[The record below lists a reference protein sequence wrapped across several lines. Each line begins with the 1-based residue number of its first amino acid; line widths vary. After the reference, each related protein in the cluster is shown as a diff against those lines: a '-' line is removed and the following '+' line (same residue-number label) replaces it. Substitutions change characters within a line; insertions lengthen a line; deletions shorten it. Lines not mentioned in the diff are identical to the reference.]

1 MPNIREK
8 LASGKQKLST
18 KIATGKA
25 KMRAGGEKLKLKV
38 RVVGSKLR
46 EEGPRGARRC
56 AWLLLAAFLYYQGWS
71 IFAIIQLFIGLAA
84 LLFIGLPFVFKYSPY
99 IQRNLV
105 FLPFIRMPKNVNFS
119 DPASEGLPGTKNFY
133 LETEPGVQV
142 GVWQVLPSSLVEH
155 SEDKDSDW
163 WDAQLNDGRTV
174 VLYLHGNTAHRAGE
188 HRKELYQV
196 LRGMDLHVVA
206 FDYRGYAD
214 SSKHIAPTETG
225 VVRDARAVY
234 EWLASKAAGKV
245 IVWGHSLGTAI
256 SSHLVADLCQED
268 QRPCALVLESPFNN
282 IFDEVRNHPMGWLWR
297 KMPWYDWFFTAPL
310 ATNDL
315 GFVSDQRVQVIDVP
329 IMILHAEDDLVVPFK
344 LGKALFESA
353 QDGRAAHWPKVHWK
367 EFSGEHGYAHKF
379 ICRAPELPEI
389 FTSWFPSSSAR
400 PCSSP
405 PRMEEQC
412 TGPRFIGKSFRGS
425 MDMLTSLFAEH
436 QSFQIY
442 SGNSRKVV
450 MRPK

>member
-142 GVWQVLPSSLVEH
+142 GVWQVLPRSLVEH
-155 SEDKDSDW
+155 SDDKDSDW

-214 SSKHIAPTETG
+214 SSKHTAPTETG
-225 VVRDARAVY
+225 VVRDARTVY

-315 GFVSDQRVQVIDVP
+315 GFVSDQRVQVG
-329 IMILHAEDDLVVPFK
+329 F
-344 LGKALFESA
+344 
-353 QDGRAAHWPKVHWK
+353 
-367 EFSGEHGYAHKF
+367 
-379 ICRAPELPEI
+379 
-389 FTSWFPSSSAR
+389 
-400 PCSSP
+400 
-405 PRMEEQC
+405 
-412 TGPRFIGKSFRGS
+412 
-425 MDMLTSLFAEH
+425 
-436 QSFQIY
+436 
-442 SGNSRKVV
+442 
-450 MRPK
+450 

>member
-8 LASGKQKLST
+8 LASGKEKLST
-18 KIATGKA
+18 KLATGKE

-38 RVVGSKLR
+38 RVVASKIR
-46 EEGPRGARRC
+46 EEGPRGARRS
-56 AWLLLAAFLYYQGWS
+56 AWLLLAAYLYYQGWS
-71 IFAIIQLFIGLAA
+71 VFAIVQLFIGLAA

-105 FLPFIRMPKNVNFS
+105 FLPFLRMPKNVDFS

-133 LETEPGVQV
+133 LESDPGVSV
-142 GVWQVLPSSLVEH
+142 GVWQILPVSLVEE
-155 SEDKDSDW
+155 SEGKELGW
-163 WDAQLNDGRTV
+163 WDNQLSDGRTV
-174 VLYLHGNTAHRAGE
+174 ILYLHGNTAHRAGE

-196 LRGMDLHVVA
+196 LRGMDFHVVA

-214 SSKHIAPTETG
+214 SSTHIAPTETG

-234 EWLASKAAGKV
+234 EWLTSRAAGKV
-245 IVWGHSLGTAI
+245 VVWGHSLGTAI

-329 IMILHAEDDLVVPFK
+329 ILILHAEDDLVVPFK
-344 LGKALFESA
+344 LGKALYESA
-353 QDGRAAHWPKVHWK
+353 LDRRAAHWPKVHWR
-367 EFSGEHGYAHKF
+367 EFSGQHGYAHKF
-379 ICRAPELPEI
+379 ICRAPELPAIIREFERSCDEAPESLELRSGASKLRDSGSNVEESESETEAVRGEI
-389 FTSWFPSSSAR
+389 
-400 PCSSP
+400 
-405 PRMEEQC
+405 
-412 TGPRFIGKSFRGS
+412 K
-425 MDMLTSLFAEH
+425 AE
-436 QSFQIY
+436 
-442 SGNSRKVV
+442 
-450 MRPK
+450 

>member
-8 LASGKQKLST
+8 LASGKEKLST
-18 KIATGKA
+18 KLATGKE

-38 RVVGSKLR
+38 RVVASKIR
-46 EEGPRGARRC
+46 EEGPRGARRS
-56 AWLLLAAFLYYQGWS
+56 AWLLLAAYLYYQGWS
-71 IFAIIQLFIGLAA
+71 VFAIVQLFIGLVA

-105 FLPFIRMPKNVNFS
+105 FLPFLRMPKNVHFS

-133 LETEPGVQV
+133 LESDPGVSV
-142 GVWQVLPSSLVEH
+142 GVWQILPVSLVEE
-155 SEDKDSDW
+155 SEGKELGW
-163 WDAQLNDGRTV
+163 WDNQLSDGRTV
-174 VLYLHGNTAHRAGE
+174 ILYLHGNTAHRAGE

-196 LRGMDLHVVA
+196 LRGMDFHVVA

-214 SSKHIAPTETG
+214 SSTHVAPTETG

-234 EWLASKAAGKV
+234 EWLTSRVAGKV
-245 IVWGHSLGTAI
+245 VVWGHSLGTAI

-268 QRPCALVLESPFNN
+268 QRPCALILESPFNN

-329 IMILHAEDDLVVPFK
+329 ILILHAEDDLVVPFK
-344 LGKALFESA
+344 LGKALYESA
-353 QDGRAAHWPKVHWK
+353 LDRRAAHWPKVHWR
-367 EFSGEHGYAHKF
+367 EFSGQHGYAHKF
-379 ICRAPELPEI
+379 ICRAPELPAIIREFERSCDEAPESLELRSGASKLRDSGSNVEESESETEAVRGEI
-389 FTSWFPSSSAR
+389 
-400 PCSSP
+400 
-405 PRMEEQC
+405 
-412 TGPRFIGKSFRGS
+412 K
-425 MDMLTSLFAEH
+425 AE
-436 QSFQIY
+436 
-442 SGNSRKVV
+442 
-450 MRPK
+450 

>member
-1 MPNIREK
+1 M
-8 LASGKQKLST
+8 
-18 KIATGKA
+18 
-25 KMRAGGEKLKLKV
+25 MRAGGEKLKLKV
-38 RVVGSKLR
+38 RAVGSKLR

-142 GVWQVLPSSLVEH
+142 GVWQVLPRSLVKH

-163 WDAQLNDGRTV
+163 WDAQLNDGGTV

-225 VVRDARAVY
+225 VVRDA
-234 EWLASKAAGKV
+234 
-245 IVWGHSLGTAI
+245 
-256 SSHLVADLCQED
+256 
-268 QRPCALVLESPFNN
+268 
-282 IFDEVRNHPMGWLWR
+282 
-297 KMPWYDWFFTAPL
+297 
-310 ATNDL
+310 
-315 GFVSDQRVQVIDVP
+315 
-329 IMILHAEDDLVVPFK
+329 K
-344 LGKALFESA
+344 LN
-353 QDGRAAHWPKVHWK
+353 DGRTVVFYLHGNTAHRA
-367 EFSGEHGYAHKF
+367 GEHRKELYQVLSGMDLHVVAFDYRGYAD
-379 ICRAPELPEI
+379 
-389 FTSWFPSSSAR
+389 SS
-400 PCSSP
+400 
-405 PRMEEQC
+405 
-412 TGPRFIGKSFRGS
+412 K
-425 MDMLTSLFAEH
+425 
-436 QSFQIY
+436 
-442 SGNSRKVV
+442 
-450 MRPK
+450 

>member
-8 LASGKQKLST
+8 LASGKEKLST
-18 KIATGKA
+18 KLATGKE

-38 RVVGSKLR
+38 RVVASKIR
-46 EEGPRGARRC
+46 EEGPRGARRS
-56 AWLLLAAFLYYQGWS
+56 AWLLLAAYLYYQGWS
-71 IFAIIQLFIGLAA
+71 VLAIVQLFIGLAA

-133 LETEPGVQV
+133 LETDSGVKV
-142 GVWQVLPSSLVEH
+142 GVWQILPVSQVE
-155 SEDKDSDW
+155 EAEGKELDW
-163 WDAQLNDGRTV
+163 WDNQLSDGRTV
-174 VLYLHGNTAHRAGE
+174 ILYLHGNTAHRAGE

-196 LRGMDLHVVA
+196 LRGMDFHVVA

-214 SSKHIAPTETG
+214 SSTHIAPTESG

-234 EWLASKAAGKV
+234 EWLSSRAAGKV
-245 IVWGHSLGTAI
+245 VVWGHSLGTAI

-329 IMILHAEDDLVVPFK
+329 ILILHAEDDLVVPFK
-344 LGKALFESA
+344 LGKALYESA
-353 QDGRAAHWPKVHWK
+353 LEGRASHWPKVHWK
-367 EFSGEHGYAHKF
+367 EFSGQHGYAHKF
-379 ICRAPELPEI
+379 ICRAPELPDIIRE
-389 FTSWFPSSSAR
+389 FERSCDEAPESLELRSGPSKLSESGSYVEGNESDTDVA
-400 PCSSP
+400 
-405 PRMEEQC
+405 
-412 TGPRFIGKSFRGS
+412 GKVDIVG
-425 MDMLTSLFAEH
+425 
-436 QSFQIY
+436 
-442 SGNSRKVV
+442 K
-450 MRPK
+450 

>member
-142 GVWQVLPSSLVEH
+142 GVWQVLPRSLVEH

-225 VVRDARAVY
+225 VVRDARTVY

-353 QDGRAAHWPKVHWK
+353 QDGRAVHWPKVHWK

-379 ICRAPELPEI
+379 ICRAPELPNI
-389 FTSWFPSSSAR
+389 FREFEKGCDETHVNMGSALKIAE
-400 PCSSP
+400 SESESNI
-405 PRMEEQC
+405 EE
-412 TGPRFIGKSFRGS
+412 SDS
-425 MDMLTSLFAEH
+425 DMDTRRREVKNNTLE
-436 QSFQIY
+436 
-442 SGNSRKVV
+442 
-450 MRPK
+450 

>member
-8 LASGKQKLST
+8 LASGKEKLST
-18 KIATGKA
+18 KFATGKE

-38 RVVGSKLR
+38 RVVASKIR
-46 EEGPRGARRC
+46 EEGPQGARRG
-56 AWLLLAAFLYYQGWS
+56 AWLLLAAYLYYQGWS
-71 IFAIIQLFIGLAA
+71 VLAIVQLFIGLAA

-105 FLPFIRMPKNVNFS
+105 FLPFLRMPKNVDFS

-133 LETEPGVQV
+133 LESDSGVSV
-142 GVWQVLPSSLVEH
+142 GVWQILPGSLVEE
-155 SEDKDSDW
+155 SEGKELDW
-163 WDAQLNDGRTV
+163 WDNQLSDGRTV
-174 VLYLHGNTAHRAGE
+174 ILYLHGNTAHRAGE

-196 LRGMDLHVVA
+196 LRRMDFHVVA

-214 SSKHIAPTETG
+214 SSTHIAPTETG

-234 EWLASKAAGKV
+234 DWLSSRAAGKV
-245 IVWGHSLGTAI
+245 VVWGHSLGTAI

-329 IMILHAEDDLVVPFK
+329 ILILHAEDDLVVPFK
-344 LGKALFESA
+344 LGKALYESA
-353 QDGRAAHWPKVHWK
+353 LEGRANHWPKVHWK
-367 EFSGEHGYAHKF
+367 EFSGQHGYAHKF
-379 ICRAPELPEI
+379 ICRAPELPDIIREFERSCDETPESLELRSGSSKESGSNVEDSKSETDAGKKEI
-389 FTSWFPSSSAR
+389 KA
-400 PCSSP
+400 
-405 PRMEEQC
+405 
-412 TGPRFIGKSFRGS
+412 
-425 MDMLTSLFAEH
+425 
-436 QSFQIY
+436 
-442 SGNSRKVV
+442 V
-450 MRPK
+450 